1 MKPLKAQFQKSPSFW
16 VILLFALAGLLMR
29 VWAGYSSQIGRDE
42 YRLVNQALEW
52 VLDGRLS
59 KTGAAV
65 VYSGTALPGS
75 LQPLLFG
82 FPLFIAR
89 LLDLKLG
96 LTPVVVWLSLLNTV
110 AAWIL
115 FLWIKRMASRMPS
128 PPSLWFLAIV
138 CFFSPWSVW
147 FQKLW
152 NPTLLPIFAAIFF
165 SSYSS
170 AFPENLPHTERLRS
184 KTPYLLLGATVTAT
198 LQLHLSFI
206 LLIIPLFFAFALKW
220 RGRSKTHRFVSQSTA
235 FFYGCVLGGL
245 TLFPWLLDSGTSEA
259 VTHQPSRMDW
269 ITKNIEVDFVG
280 KLSSFFVFLSR
291 LWTFPSSEIFR
302 FIGPQGGGF
311 QGALGFAH
319 SLGFWGIL
327 FFWSAALSA
336 AISTAVTAYGWWTA
350 RPKSINDLGSP
361 TRFLIFFLPLLSG
374 ATFLFSIK
382 SPSAHTFWIL
392 QPIAILSFT
401 LGISRLDSKKKKVV
415 ATTWALGAA
424 ASFGILA
431 LWTLRDGGIH
441 TIGEV
446 EKRWRRGTE
455 IEVNE
460 ETKLHLQLLRRI
472 EATTDHPAL

>member
-1 MKPLKAQFQKSPSFW
+1 MKPLKAHFQEAPSFW
-16 VILLFALAGLLMR
+16 VILLFALLGLLMR
-29 VWAGYSSQIGRDE
+29 VWAGCSSQIGRDE
-42 YRLVNQALEW
+42 YRLVNQALDW

-82 FPLFIAR
+82 FPIFIAR
-89 LLDLKLG
+89 LLNLKLG
-96 LTPVVVWLSLLNTV
+96 LTPVVVWLSFLNTC

-115 FLWIKRMASRMPS
+115 FLWIKRMTCRMPS

-152 NPTLLPIFAAIFF
+152 NPTLLPIISAIFF

-170 AFPENLPHTERLRS
+170 AFPENLPRPESLRS
-184 KTPYLLLGATVTAT
+184 KIPYVLLGATVFAT

-206 LLIIPLFFAFALKW
+206 LLIIPLFFGFARQW
-220 RGRSKTHRFVSQSTA
+220 RGRSNTHRFVSQSTP

-245 TLFPWLLDSGTSEA
+245 TLIPWLLDSGTLEG
-259 VTHQPSRMDW
+259 VTHQPNRMDW
-269 ITKNIEVDFVG
+269 ITKNIEVDLAG
-280 KLSSFFVFLSR
+280 KFGGFFVFLSR
-291 LWTFPSSEIFR
+291 LWTFSSSEIFR
-302 FIGPQGGGF
+302 FIGPRGGGF
-311 QGALGFAH
+311 QGALEFAN

-350 RPKSINDLGSP
+350 RPKSLNELGSP
-361 TRFLIFFLPLLSG
+361 TGFLIFFLPLLSG

-401 LGISRLDSKKKKVV
+401 LGISRLNSVKKKVV
-415 ATTWALGAA
+415 ATTWTLGAA

-431 LWTLRDGGIH
+431 LWTMRDGGIH

-446 EKRWRRGTE
+446 EKRWRLGTE

-460 ETKLHLQLLRRI
+460 ETNLHLQLLRLI
-472 EATTDHPAL
+472 EAKDAHPAL